1 MKSHTILD
9 ENIGLNKNRFFHNG
23 ENRAETAIVKNMR
36 DYYEILG
43 VDRGATPEEIKK
55 AYRKLAVQYH
65 PDKNPG
71 DNAAEEK
78 FKEASNAYSVLS
90 DPEKRRVYDTRG
102 HAGVHGMGF
111 EGYQNMDDIFSHINL
126 DDIFGRGFGG
136 FGGFGRF
143 DDAFGDAFGQRRTTT
158 PTRGRDIRMNLN
170 IPFADAVLGSKKE
183 VNVEGKRI
191 NITIPPGI
199 QDGQTLRIRG
209 RGETLG
215 IGVSGD
221 LLVTVTVQSHPT
233 LTREGADLLTDATI
247 SMTTAALGGSVR
259 VQTLTG
265 DVDLKVPAGAQPG
278 QQLRL
283 RGQGAMEASGRKG
296 DLRVRLV
303 VEIPKSLSRKQ
314 RNLLKELEKTL

>member
-1 MKSHTILD
+1 
-9 ENIGLNKNRFFHNG
+9 
-23 ENRAETAIVKNMR
+23 MR

-71 DNAAEEK
+71 DKVAEEK

-90 DPEKRRVYDTRG
+90 DPEKKRAYDTHG

-111 EGYQNMDDIFSHINL
+111 EGYRTMDDIFRHINL
-126 DDIFGRGFGG
+126 DDIFGRGL
-136 FGGFGRF
+136 GGFGRF
-143 DDAFGDAFGQRRTTT
+143 DDAFGDVFGQRRTTP

-170 IPFADAVLGSKKE
+170 ISFADAVLGSKKE

-191 NITIPPGI
+191 TLTIPPSI
-199 QDGQTLRIRG
+199 QNGQTLRIRG
-209 RGETLG
+209 YGETLG

-221 LLVTVTVQSHPT
+221 LLVTVAVQSHPT
-233 LTREGADLLTDATI
+233 LTREGADLLTDAKI

-283 RGQGAMEASGRKG
+283 RGQGATDASGRKG

-314 RNLLKELEKTL
+314 RNLLKELDKTL

>member
-9 ENIGLNKNRFFHNG
+9 EDINLNKNRFLTT
-23 ENRAETAIVKNMR
+23 EKNRSETTIVKNMR

-71 DNAAEEK
+71 DKAAEEK

-126 DDIFGRGFGG
+126 DDLFGRGFGG

-143 DDAFGDAFGQRRTTT
+143 DDAFGDAFGQRRTTG

-183 VNVEGKRI
+183 VNIEGKRI
-191 NITIPPGI
+191 TLTIPPGI

-209 RGETLG
+209 HGETLG
-215 IGVSGD
+215 IGTSGD
-221 LLVTVTVQSHPT
+221 LLVTVSVQSHPT
-233 LTREGADLLTDATI
+233 LTREGADLLTDAKI
-247 SMTTAALGGSVR
+247 SITTAALGGSVR

-283 RGQGAMEASGRKG
+283 RGQGAADASGRKG

-314 RNLLKELEKTL
+314 RNLLKELDKTL

>member
-1 MKSHTILD
+1 
-9 ENIGLNKNRFFHNG
+9 
-23 ENRAETAIVKNMR
+23 MR

-71 DNAAEEK
+71 DKAAEEK

-136 FGGFGRF
+136 FAGFGRF

-158 PTRGRDIRMNLN
+158 PPRGRDIRMNLN
-170 IPFADAVLGSKKE
+170 IAFAEAVLGSKKE
-183 VNVEGKRI
+183 INVEGKRI

-215 IGVSGD
+215 VGASGD
-221 LLVTVTVQSHPT
+221 LLVTVAVQAHPT

-265 DVDLKVPAGAQPG
+265 DVDMKVPAGAQPG

-283 RGQGAMEASGRKG
+283 RGQGAADASGRKG

-314 RNLLKELEKTL
+314 RNLLKELDKTL

>member
-1 MKSHTILD
+1 
-9 ENIGLNKNRFFHNG
+9 
-23 ENRAETAIVKNMR
+23 MR

-43 VDRGATPEEIKK
+43 VDRDAPPEEIKK

-71 DNAAEEK
+71 DKAAEEK

-111 EGYQNMDDIFSHINL
+111 EGYQNMDDIFAHINL

-143 DDAFGDAFGQRRTTT
+143 DDAFGDVFGQRRTTA
-158 PTRGRDIRMNLN
+158 PTRGRDLRMNLS
-170 IPFADAVLGSKKE
+170 IPFADAVLGTEKE
-183 VNVEGKRI
+183 VSVQGKRI
-191 NITIPPGI
+191 TLKIPSGI

-209 RGETLG
+209 HGETYG
-215 IGVSGD
+215 HGASGN
-221 LLVTVTVQSHPT
+221 LLVTVAVQPHPT
-233 LTREGADLLTDATI
+233 LTREGADLLTDAKI
-247 SMTTAALGGSVR
+247 SVTTAALGGSVR
-259 VQTLTG
+259 VNTLTG

-283 RGQGAMEASGRKG
+283 RGRGATDTSGRKG

>member
-1 MKSHTILD
+1 
-9 ENIGLNKNRFFHNG
+9 
-23 ENRAETAIVKNMR
+23 MR

-71 DNAAEEK
+71 DKMAEEK

-102 HAGVHGMGF
+102 HAGVDGMGF
-111 EGYQNMDDIFSHINL
+111 EGYRTMDDIFANLNL

-136 FGGFGRF
+136 FGGFG
-143 DDAFGDAFGQRRTTT
+143 DAFGDAFGQRRTTA
-158 PTRGRDIRMNLN
+158 PTRGRDIRMN
-170 IPFADAVLGSKKE
+170 ISVPFSDAVLGSKKE
-183 VNVEGKRI
+183 VTVQGKRI
-191 NITIPPGI
+191 TLTIPPGI
-199 QDGQTLRIRG
+199 ENGKTLRIRG
-209 RGETLG
+209 QGESLG
-215 IGVSGD
+215 IGMSGD
-221 LLVTVTVQSHPT
+221 LLVTVSVQLHPT
-233 LTREGADLLTDATI
+233 LTRDGLDLLTEAKI
-247 SMTTAALGGSVR
+247 SMTMAALGGSVR
-259 VQTLTG
+259 VKTLTD
-265 DVDLKVPAGAQPG
+265 DVDLKIPPGAQPG

-283 RGQGAMEASGRKG
+283 RGRGAADASGRKG

-314 RNLLKELEKTL
+314 RSLMKELDRTL

>member
-1 MKSHTILD
+1 
-9 ENIGLNKNRFFHNG
+9 
-23 ENRAETAIVKNMR
+23 MR

-71 DNAAEEK
+71 DKAAEEK

-111 EGYQNMDDIFSHINL
+111 EGYQNMDDVFSHINL
-126 DDIFGRGFGG
+126 DDLFGRGFVG

-143 DDAFGDAFGQRRTTT
+143 DDAFGDAFGERRTTG

-170 IPFADAVLGSKKE
+170 IPFADAVLGNKKE
-183 VNVEGKRI
+183 VNIEGKRI
-191 NITIPPGI
+191 TLTIPPGI

-209 RGETLG
+209 HGETLG
-215 IGVSGD
+215 VGTSGD
-221 LLVTVTVQSHPT
+221 LLVTVSVQSHPT
-233 LTREGADLLTDATI
+233 LTREGADLLTDAKVSI
-247 SMTTAALGGSVR
+247 TTAALGGSVR

-265 DVDLKVPAGAQPG
+265 DVDLKIPAGAQPG

-283 RGQGAMEASGRKG
+283 RGQGAADASGRKG

-314 RNLLKELEKTL
+314 RNLLKELDKTL

>member
-1 MKSHTILD
+1 
-9 ENIGLNKNRFFHNG
+9 
-23 ENRAETAIVKNMR
+23 MR

-71 DNAAEEK
+71 DEAAEEK

-136 FGGFGRF
+136 FPGFGRF
-143 DDAFGDAFGQRRTTT
+143 DDAFGDAFGQRRTTA

-209 RGETLG
+209 RGEPLG
-215 IGVSGD
+215 TGTSGD
-221 LLVTVTVQSHPT
+221 LLVTVSVQSHPT

-259 VQTLTG
+259 VQTLTD
-265 DVDLKVPAGAQPG
+265 DVDMKVPAGAQPG

-283 RGQGAMEASGRKG
+283 RGQGAVDASGRKG
-296 DLRVRLV
+296 DLWVRLV

>member
-1 MKSHTILD
+1 MKPYTIFD
-9 ENIGLNKNRFFHNG
+9 EDINLNKNRFFDNG
-23 ENRAETAIVKNMR
+23 KEPSKTAIVKNMR

-43 VDRGATPEEIKK
+43 VDRGATPDEIKK

-71 DNAAEEK
+71 DKAAEER

-126 DDIFGRGFGG
+126 DDLFGRGFGG

-143 DDAFGDAFGQRRTTT
+143 DDAFGDAFGQRRTTG

-183 VNVEGKRI
+183 VNIEGKRI
-191 NITIPPGI
+191 TLTIPPGI

-209 RGETLG
+209 HGETLG
-215 IGVSGD
+215 IGTSGD
-221 LLVTVTVQSHPT
+221 LLVTVSVQSHPT
-233 LTREGADLLTDATI
+233 LTREGADLLTDAKI
-247 SMTTAALGGSVR
+247 SITTAALGGSVR

-283 RGQGAMEASGRKG
+283 RGQGAADASGRKG

-314 RNLLKELEKTL
+314 RNLLKELDKTL

>member
-1 MKSHTILD
+1 MKLHAILD
-9 ENIGLNKNRFFHNG
+9 EDINLNKNRFFDNG

-55 AYRKLAVQYH
+55 AYRKLAVRYH

-71 DNAAEEK
+71 DKAAEEQ

-126 DDIFGRGFGG
+126 DDLFGRGFGG

-143 DDAFGDAFGQRRTTT
+143 DDAFGDAFGQRRTTA
-158 PTRGRDIRMNLN
+158 PTRGRDLRMNLN
-170 IPFADAVLGSKKE
+170 IPFADAALGSKKE
-183 VNVEGKRI
+183 VNVQGKRI
-191 NITIPPGI
+191 TLTIPPGI

-209 RGETLG
+209 HGESV
-215 IGVSGD
+215 GVDTSGD
-221 LLVTVTVQSHPT
+221 LLVTVSVQSHPT
-233 LTREGADLLTDATI
+233 LTREGADLLTDVTI
-247 SMTTAALGGSVR
+247 PMTTAALGGSVR

-265 DVDLKVPAGAQPG
+265 EVDLKIPTGAQPG

-283 RGQGAMEASGRKG
+283 RGHGATDASGRKG

>member
-1 MKSHTILD
+1 
-9 ENIGLNKNRFFHNG
+9 
-23 ENRAETAIVKNMR
+23 MR

-55 AYRKLAVQYH
+55 AYRKLAVRYH

-71 DNAAEEK
+71 DKAAEEK

-111 EGYQNMDDIFSHINL
+111 EGYQNMNDIFTHINL
-126 DDIFGRGFGG
+126 DDLLGRGFGG

-143 DDAFGDAFGQRRTTT
+143 DDAFGDAFGQRRATT
-158 PTRGRDIRMNLN
+158 PTRGRDIRMNLSV
-170 IPFADAVLGSKKE
+170 PFTDAVLGGKKE
-183 VNVEGKRI
+183 VNVQGKRI
-191 NITIPPGI
+191 TLTIPPGI
-199 QDGQTLRIRG
+199 QDGKTLRIRG
-209 RGETLG
+209 HGEAHRS
-215 IGVSGD
+215 GVSGD
-221 LLVTVTVQSHPT
+221 LLVTVAVQPHPT
-233 LTREGADLLTDATI
+233 LIRDGADLLTDAKI

-259 VQTLTG
+259 VKTLTG

-283 RGQGAMEASGRKG
+283 RGQGATDASGRKG

-314 RNLLKELEKTL
+314 RNLLKELDKTL

>member
-1 MKSHTILD
+1 
-9 ENIGLNKNRFFHNG
+9 
-23 ENRAETAIVKNMR
+23 MR

-71 DNAAEEK
+71 DKVAEEK

-90 DPEKRRVYDTRG
+90 DADKRRVYDTRG
-102 HAGVHGMGF
+102 HAGVSGMGF
-111 EGYQNMDDIFSHINL
+111 EGYRTMDDIFENLNL

-136 FGGFGRF
+136 FGGFG
-143 DDAFGDAFGQRRTTT
+143 DAFGDAFGQRRTTA
-158 PTRGRDIRMNLN
+158 PTRGRDIRMNIS
-170 IPFADAVLGSKKE
+170 IPFSDAVLGSKKE
-183 VNVEGKRI
+183 VTVQEKRI
-191 NITIPPGI
+191 TLTIPPGI
-199 QDGQTLRIRG
+199 QDGKALRIRG
-209 RGETLG
+209 YGETLG
-215 IGVSGD
+215 IGTSGD
-221 LLVTVTVQSHPT
+221 LLVTVSVQPHPT
-233 LTREGADLLTDATI
+233 LTRDGSDLLTDAKI

-259 VQTLTG
+259 VKTLTD
-265 DVDLKVPAGAQPG
+265 DVDLKIAPGSQPG

-283 RGQGAMEASGRKG
+283 RGRGAVDASGRKG

-314 RNLLKELEKTL
+314 RSLLKELDKTL

>member
-1 MKSHTILD
+1 
-9 ENIGLNKNRFFHNG
+9 
-23 ENRAETAIVKNMR
+23 MR

-71 DNAAEEK
+71 DKAAEEK

-126 DDIFGRGFGG
+126 DDLLGRGFGG

-143 DDAFGDAFGQRRTTT
+143 DDAFGDVFGQRRTTG
-158 PTRGRDIRMNLN
+158 PTRGRDIRMNLS
-170 IPFADAVLGSKKE
+170 IPFVDAVLGSKKE
-183 VNVEGKRI
+183 VNIEGKRI

-221 LLVTVTVQSHPT
+221 LLVTVAVQSHPT
-233 LTREGADLLTDATI
+233 LTREDADLLTDATI

-265 DVDLKVPAGAQPG
+265 DVDMKVPAGAQPG

-283 RGQGAMEASGRKG
+283 RGQGAADASGRKG

-314 RNLLKELEKTL
+314 RNLLKELDKTL